1 MDRDDAKSKIRKLF
15 SETESTK
22 PASGLGNGPII
33 VGSNNTVVY
42 GNFSQKT
49 VAPERPRVV
58 VQVSPGID
66 YISPAQK
73 AALKRRVNEIVETE
87 GKLKQKPKRHATVW
101 AALNRH
107 CKVTTYAEISA
118 DDYEKA
124 RSYLDQ
130 WLGRLNSARSAPVK
144 NGDAWR
150 QRKYRYIQVNAKS
163 DEDRGAL
170 DSYLDRKFGATSLSE
185 LDNNELETVYR
196 YVAGRKSRQKGR

>member
-1 MDRDDAKSKIRKLF
+1 MDRDDPKSKIRKLF
-15 SETESTK
+15 RETESAK
-22 PASGLGNGPII
+22 PAAGHGNGPII

-58 VQVSPGID
+58 VQVSPGVD
-66 YISPAQK
+66 HVSPAQK

-87 GKLKQKPKRHATVW
+87 AKLKRKPKRHVTVW
-101 AALNRH
+101 RALNAH
-107 CKVTTYAEISA
+107 CRVTTYAEIA
-118 DDYEKA
+118 AEDYEKA

-150 QRKYRYIQVNAKS
+150 QRKYGYIQVNVKS
-163 DEDRGAL
+163 EEDRAAL
-170 DSYLDRKFGATSLSE
+170 DRYLDRKFGVTSLSE
-185 LDNNELETVYR
+185 LDNNELETAYR
-196 YVAGRKSRQKGR
+196 YVAGRKRRRKGK